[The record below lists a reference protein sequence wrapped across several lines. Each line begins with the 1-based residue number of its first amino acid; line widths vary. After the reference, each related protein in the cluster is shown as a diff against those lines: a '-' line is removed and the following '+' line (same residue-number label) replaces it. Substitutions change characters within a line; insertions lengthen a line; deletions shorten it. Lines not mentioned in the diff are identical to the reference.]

1 MSNSKYIFNQVNSE
15 EADLLINGEID
26 NWWGVGLS
34 EVNQML
40 ANSGASKINL
50 QINSPGGSVT
60 EGLAISAF
68 IKAFPATINTTVI
81 GLAASIA
88 TPIALAGDTVS
99 IDRDSFFMIHNP
111 WSFTAGEADDLRE
124 QADLLDKIQ
133 NQLAD
138 IYLAQIK
145 KAGKLVSNRTD
156 STKKQIIDWMNNE
169 TWFTAQEALDAGL
182 VDNIVNTKTVA
193 TKANAKSILNSCK
206 NFKNA
211 PVEFL
216 NTFQTIVDMADNNQ
230 NKEEEA
236 VEVSFFDKIKALF
249 KSNPKEVKALIQDLD
264 VDEKA
269 QKEAKIA
276 AAKELLKNEG
286 IYKEPVEETEIEETV
301 EETVQEDTSEIVAL
315 KKELEEAN
323 KAKETAQSKL
333 QKIEEEKN
341 AGPSAGDGGNANNNK
356 QDKNIEKLYAPT
368 DDHKKALKA
377 VGRLFN

>member
-1 MSNSKYIFNQVNSE
+1 
-15 EADLLINGEID
+15 
-26 NWWGVGLS
+26 
-34 EVNQML
+34 
-40 ANSGASKINL
+40 
-50 QINSPGGSVT
+50 
-60 EGLAISAF
+60 
-68 IKAFPATINTTVI
+68 
-81 GLAASIA
+81 
-88 TPIALAGDTVS
+88 
-99 IDRDSFFMIHNP
+99 
-111 WSFTAGEADDLRE
+111 LRE

-145 KAGKLVSNRTD
+145 KAGKLISNRTD
-156 STKKQIIDWMNNE
+156 STKKQIINWMNNE

-182 VDNIVNTKTVA
+182 VDRIVNTQST
-193 TKANAKSILNSCK
+193 TNKANAKSILNSCK

-230 NKEEEA
+230 TKEEVQEA
-236 VEVSFFDKIKALF
+236 SFFDKIKALF
-249 KSNPKEVKALIQDLD
+249 KSNPKEVKALIEDLD

-276 AAKELLKNEG
+276 KAKELLKEEG
-286 IYKEPVEETEIEETV
+286 IYQEPVEETEIEETV
-301 EETVQEDTSEIVAL
+301 EEPVQEEDSELVAL

-341 AGPSAGDGGNANNNK
+341 AGPSAGDGGEANNK

-368 DDHKKALKA
+368 ANHKESLKAL
-377 VGRLFN
+377 GRLFN